1 MDLVEVLACRGRWVV
16 QGSRSHSQNFF
27 LSAGVC
33 PSGRTARA
41 RKPCPYESFSING
54 HGDLRTSPL
63 RTDDLLGFRQHETP
77 SESTWTKRQHAASR
91 PSGASRT
98 AASERPRGTI

>member
-1 MDLVEVLACRGRWVV
+1 MTSAACWSPCVSCMPVEVNPC
-16 QGSRSHSQNFF
+16 
-27 LSAGVC
+27 
-33 PSGRTARA
+33 GRTARA

-77 SESTWTKRQHAASR
+77 SESTWTTRQHVHPPLRSVQN
-91 PSGASRT
+91 GNERT
-98 AASERPRGTI
+98 RTGDHLSQRAEID